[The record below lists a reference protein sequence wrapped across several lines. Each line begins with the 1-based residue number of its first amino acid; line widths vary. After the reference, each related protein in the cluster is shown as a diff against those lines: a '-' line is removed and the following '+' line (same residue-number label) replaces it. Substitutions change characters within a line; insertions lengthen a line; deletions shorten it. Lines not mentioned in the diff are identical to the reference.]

1 MSESEMI
8 KNTET
13 TKIPFY
19 KRTAFKQYSPITI
32 VLILLLIIGIVLSR
46 DTFFTVTNMTN
57 IVRQASILAIVG
69 VAMTMIII
77 SGGIDLSAASN
88 LIVSSLVAGIIVRGG
103 GSNVAAVIAALAT
116 GLSFG
121 LANGLLIVKFKIP
134 PFIVTLG
141 TSLIGLG
148 IALHISDGRIVSA
161 FNPFFMWMGWDYL
174 GFLPIPAVFAI
185 IVVVIG
191 IIIEKKTTI
200 GRYMYAI
207 GGNEEASKLSGI
219 NVEKYKLLIY
229 SISGLFIGMASLVQ
243 LARIGA
249 ASSEIGIG
257 TEMYAITAVVIGGT
271 SIKGGHGSV
280 IGTAVG
286 VLILMVL
293 NNILNM
299 LNVPS
304 ASQRVFRGTIL
315 LVAIIIYQR
324 QQKRAL

>member
-13 TKIPFY
+13 THVPFY

-32 VLILLLIIGIVLSR
+32 VLILLLVIGIVLSR

-57 IVRQASILAIVG
+57 IVRQAAILAIVG

-103 GSNVAAVIAALAT
+103 GSNVAAVVAALAT

-174 GFLPIPAVFAI
+174 WFLPIPAVFAI
-185 IVVVIG
+185 IVVTIG

-207 GGNEEASKLSGI
+207 GGNEEASRLSGI